1 MTALA
6 EHAPPPAPAPPG
18 LAVFDMDGT
27 LIPGTTACRQI
38 GLAAG
43 DVATVERLEREYR
56 AGLIDST
63 AFADHCLT
71 SWERAGDGLYR
82 TAFAG
87 CPKIGGLEEALA
99 RLRARSYVTCLIT
112 MSPRPFAELFDG
124 FDHVFASTYPTDILD
139 PEDKPLIVDRLRRR
153 LGLRLDQVVAFGDAD
168 SDVPLFRALT
178 RTVAVNSTPNLRE
191 LAAHHYDGDDIAHAL
206 RMVLPDEETE
216 PAAAGRNRE
225 TGRTRPGPGVT
236 AARREAGS
244 GAEAVR

>member
-1 MTALA
+1 MTPLD
-6 EHAPPPAPAPPG
+6 PDTRRPAAGWPG

-56 AGLIDST
+56 EGLIDST

-71 SWERAGDGLYR
+71 SWERAGAGLYP

-87 CPKIGGLEEALA
+87 CPKIGGIPETLAL
-99 RLRARSYVTCLIT
+99 LRARSVVTCLIT
-112 MSPRPFAELFDG
+112 MSPLPFAELFDG

-153 LGLRLDQVVAFGDAD
+153 LGLAVDEVVAFGDAD
-168 SDVPLFRALT
+168 SDVPLFRTLT

-191 LAAHHYDGDDIAHAL
+191 LAAYHYDGDDITHAL
-206 RMVLPDEETE
+206 RMVVPD
-216 PAAAGRNRE
+216 ADGS
-225 TGRTRPGPGVT
+225 GGGV
-236 AARREAGS
+236 EAGA
-244 GAEAVR
+244 GAEAGAGVEAVG